1 MIYWFTGQPGAG
13 KTTLAKYLVEYYQES
28 SVIHIDGDDLRSIF
42 NNKDYSEAGRRKNI
56 ERAQDIAL
64 FMNSKGYEVVVS
76 LVAPYKDQRD
86 QFKSQNSV
94 VEIYVHT
101 SETRGRESFHVAEY
115 EAPTENFIDIDTTT
129 DNETDS
135 YYKLLKNI
143 TL

>member
-13 KTTLAKYLVEYYQES
+13 KTTLAKYLVEYYQER

-94 VEIYVHT
+94 IEIYVHT

-115 EAPTENFIDIDTTT
+115 ETPTENFIDIDTTIK
-129 DNETDS
+129 NETDS
-135 YYKLLKNI
+135 YYELLKKIN
-143 TL
+143 L

>member
-13 KTTLAKYLVEYYQES
+13 KTTLAKYLIDYFPKD
-28 SVIHIDGDDLRSIF
+28 SVIHIDGDDLRNAF
-42 NNKDYSEAGRRKNI
+42 NNKDYSEFGRRSNVQ
-56 ERAQDIAL
+56 RAQYIAQ
-64 FMNSKGYEVVVS
+64 FMNSKGYTVIVS

-86 QFKSQNSV
+86 LFKSENSV

-115 EAPTENFIDIDTTT
+115 EPPTENFIDIDTTL

-135 YYKLLKNI
+135 YYKLLSK
-143 TL
+143 LFL

>member
-115 EAPTENFIDIDTTT
+115 GAPTENFIDIDTTIK
-129 DNETDS
+129 NETDS
-135 YYKLLKNI
+135 YYELLKKIN
-143 TL
+143 L

>member
-115 EAPTENFIDIDTTT
+115 EAPTENFIDIDTTIK
-129 DNETDS
+129 NETDS
-135 YYKLLKNI
+135 YYELLKKIN
-143 TL
+143 L